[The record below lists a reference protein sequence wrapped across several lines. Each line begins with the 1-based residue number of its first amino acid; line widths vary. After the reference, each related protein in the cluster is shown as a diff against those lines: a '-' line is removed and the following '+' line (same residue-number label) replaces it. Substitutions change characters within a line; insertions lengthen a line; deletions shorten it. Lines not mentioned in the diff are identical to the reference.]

1 MTTLHGTIGA
11 LVSSSLALHADALDS
26 WRGISP
32 VFRVQLGAPSHSTV
46 LTLDAFNGRITPT
59 STAATLRMRD
69 FSLLY

>member
-1 MTTLHGTIGA
+1 MLTRLIPGA
-11 LVSSSLALHADALDS
+11 
-26 WRGISP
+26 
-32 VFRVQLGAPSHSTV
+32 VFRPSSALSWGAPSRSTV